1 MCLGFEPGTT
11 LEEGLKAQ
19 MNPLSFGG
27 PLLVKLLTHKQ
38 KRDSIRV
45 KYVDKVSKENG
56 PKTIFSETQTFPTEC
71 HVKINQVLQSPL
83 QSYVWV
89 CLPAVEFPLTTLTSV
104 NGSLSISVCLSTSAS
119 THVFVYLRIYSSN
132 SVYVHASNAQVDY
145 YI

>member
-1 MCLGFEPGTT
+1 MCLEFEPGTT
-11 LEEGLKAQ
+11 LEEVLKAQ

-71 HVKINQVLQSPL
+71 HVKIN
-83 QSYVWV
+83 
-89 CLPAVEFPLTTLTSV
+89 
-104 NGSLSISVCLSTSAS
+104 
-119 THVFVYLRIYSSN
+119 
-132 SVYVHASNAQVDY
+132 
-145 YI
+145 